1 MFSLVSLDR
10 MREFVYRFIVLIML
24 AVPVSHTYAQNT
36 QEQRK
41 ELESKRKELLEKIK
55 QAKRVLEDTRQK
67 QSSSLTQLKAISSQI
82 KTRERIINNVQSQI
96 GVLDN
101 QILESKDSLTILK
114 AQLAKLKQD
123 YAASILA
130 AYKGRN
136 VYDKMMFIFSAQSFN
151 QALKRIEYLNQY
163 GEYRQRQAELILR
176 TQHEIIAALNQLI
189 TKKQDKMQLMG
200 LKESEKKELELDKQE
215 ENKVL
220 TTLQQKEK
228 EVRQQLAESQAAA
241 KKLNRAIEELIAKEI
256 EEARRKEEAR
266 RREEA
271 ARKSAASGGTV
282 KAESSKPT
290 TKVET
295 DLFLTPEV
303 LKMSADFEQN
313 KNNLPWPVER
323 GFIAESFGTHAHPTL
338 KGVQVNNNGVDI
350 STQPG
355 ASVRAVFKGKV
366 TKIFNV
372 PGMGK
377 IVLISHGKYFTAYA
391 RLATVSVREGQQVDS
406 KQAIGIVD
414 TNEEGVTEVQFQI
427 WQMDKK
433 LDPELWL
440 KN

>member
-1 MFSLVSLDR
+1 MKECACKILVLCLLLS
-10 MREFVYRFIVLIML
+10 IN
-24 AVPVSHTYAQNT
+24 AAGQTTQN
-36 QEQRK
+36 QRK
-41 ELESKRKELLEKIK
+41 ELENKRIELLEKIK
-55 QAKRVLEDTRQK
+55 QAKKVLEDTRKK

-82 KTRERIINNVQSQI
+82 KTRERIITNVQTQI
-96 GVLDN
+96 SVLGN
-101 QILESKDSLTILK
+101 QISESRDSLVLLK
-114 AQLAKLKQD
+114 LQLEKLKQD
-123 YAASILA
+123 YAKSILA

-163 GEYRQRQAELILR
+163 SDYRQRQAERILG
-176 TQHEIIAALNQLI
+176 TQKEIIYALNQLLS
-189 TKKQDKMQLMG
+189 KKQEKLG
-200 LKESEKKELELDKQE
+200 LIGMKETERKELEQDKKE
-215 ENKVL
+215 EGKVL
-220 TTLQQKEK
+220 TSLQQKEK
-228 EVRQQLAESQAAA
+228 EIRKQLAESQAAA
-241 KKLNRAIEELIAKEI
+241 KKLNKAIEDMIAKEI

-271 ARKSAASGGTV
+271 ARKAAASGINSPINEPV
-282 KAESSKPT
+282 KPT
-290 TKVET
+290 GKVEP

-323 GFIAESFGTHAHPTL
+323 GYITEEFGTHAHPTL
-338 KGVQVNNNGVDI
+338 KGVQVNSNGVDI
-350 STQPG
+350 STQPN
-355 ASVRAVFKGKV
+355 ANVRAVFKGKV

-391 RLATVSVREGQQVDS
+391 RLASTTVKEGQLVDS
-406 KQAIGIVD
+406 KQTIGVVD

-427 WQMDKK
+427 WLMDKK